1 LSPCAFVD
9 TVKARRLIT
18 CRAEGF
24 VNLTNSARL
33 LKSSFP
39 ALETKRHICQ
49 ISSHTTKDVG
59 ILIMPHL
66 KFWSKWK
73 TSSGSKPELGD
84 GPEAEVEQLGLFL
97 LKDNIAAANNL
108 E

>member
-1 LSPCAFVD
+1 
-9 TVKARRLIT
+9 
-18 CRAEGF
+18 
-24 VNLTNSARL
+24 
-33 LKSSFP
+33 
-39 ALETKRHICQ
+39 
-49 ISSHTTKDVG
+49 
-59 ILIMPHL
+59 MPHL

-84 GPEAEVEQLGLFL
+84 DPEAEVEQLGLFL